1 MAMKTAPSQ
10 GLSYGWV
17 RGEDFWGGPVNED
30 LLYIDSMICP
40 LVLSISFSSPPAT
53 LQDGDKYIIASPAS
67 GDWAGQEGKLAVRI
81 EGAWVF
87 YVPVEGW
94 RVRLKSANAFIFF
107 NGTNWENEQT
117 GEDPENPGEDP
128 TVKPTYYDISAT
140 VTDELYKDETIVHMP
155 LLDALM
161 LPANM
166 SGAILDMQAAATA
179 YCQLRVQRN
188 NQNVG
193 TITVDVGNY
202 NATFATTGG
211 NAVLFAKGDRLSIR
225 APSDVVQSFKNF
237 GFTIRLNY
245 V

>member
-1 MAMKTAPSQ
+1 MAIKTAPSQ

-17 RGEDFWGGPVNED
+17 RGEDFWGGPVNDD

-40 LVLSISFSSPPAT
+40 LVQSMSFSSPPAT
-53 LQDGDKYIIASPAS
+53 LTDGDKYLIASPAT
-67 GDWAGQEGKLAVRI
+67 GDWAGQEKKLAVRI

-87 YVPVEGW
+87 YTPQEGW
-94 RVRLKSANAFIFF
+94 RVRLKSASAFIWY
-107 NGTNWENEQT
+107 NGESWENEQT
-117 GEDPENPGEDP
+117 GEDPDNPGTDP
-128 TVKPTYYDISAT
+128 TVKPTYYDISVTA
-140 VTDELYKDETIVHMP
+140 TDELYADEAVVHMP

-166 SGAILDMQAAATA
+166 NGSALDMLSAAQA
-179 YCQLRVQRN
+179 YSQLRVQRN
-188 NQNVG
+188 GQSVG
-193 TITVDVGNY
+193 TITVNPGGY

-211 NAVLFAKGDRLSIR
+211 NAVLFAKGDRLTIR